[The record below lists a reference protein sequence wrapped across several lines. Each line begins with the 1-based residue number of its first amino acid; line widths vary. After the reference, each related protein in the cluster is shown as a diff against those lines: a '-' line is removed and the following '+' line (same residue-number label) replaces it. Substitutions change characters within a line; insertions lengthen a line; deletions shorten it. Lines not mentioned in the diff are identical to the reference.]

1 MSRARSKQAERHRM
15 LGYLTVIFCCQLAG
29 ELIVAASGLP
39 IPGPVIGM
47 AILFAGLLY
56 RGSLP
61 PDLAAVAGLL
71 LNNLSMLFV
80 PAGVGVMLHISLLS
94 RELLSI
100 SVALVVSTSLAI
112 AITGLMMNALSEDGA
127 SEPPAGDN
135 TNGAQ
140 E

>member
-1 MSRARSKQAERHRM
+1 M

-39 IPGPVIGM
+39 VPGPVIGM
-47 AILFAGLLY
+47 ALLFAGLLY

-61 PDLAAVAGLL
+61 PDLAAVAGTL

-94 RELLSI
+94 RELMSI

-112 AITGLMMNALSEDGA
+112 AVTGLMMNALSEAGA
-127 SEPPAGDN
+127 VEPPAGD
-135 TNGAQ
+135 TTDGA
-140 E
+140 EK